1 MEAYQA
7 MLFKSMVFNFVRE
20 PSPQQIERVV
30 PIAVKVFLAA
40 YLAPAK
46 A

>member
-7 MLFKSMVFNFVRE
+7 MLFKSMVFNSVRE
-20 PSPQQIERVV
+20 PSQEQIARVV

-40 YLAPAK
+40 YRAPAK